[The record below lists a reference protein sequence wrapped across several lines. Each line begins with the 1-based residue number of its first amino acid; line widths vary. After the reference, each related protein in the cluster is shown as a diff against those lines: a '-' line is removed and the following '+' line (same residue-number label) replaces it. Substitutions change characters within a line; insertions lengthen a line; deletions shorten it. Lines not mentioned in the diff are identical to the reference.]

1 MTSAS
6 HRNNEINSRI
16 YDRNLPSQLIQPY
29 ISVRPVMTKY
39 SILPI
44 VDPRK
49 QNSVKMEIMPTYN
62 LEKVFNPGNTTS
74 PWSGYSSNVNVE
86 SDLKGQIF
94 ALQKCDQSVYVPNS
108 NSDLYNYSFKP
119 SIVSTR
125 HNPHSLLF
133 KEERYNEF
141 NPIPE
146 NTHISLFNTATRN
159 QIQDDL

>member
-1 MTSAS
+1 
-6 HRNNEINSRI
+6 
-16 YDRNLPSQLIQPY
+16 
-29 ISVRPVMTKY
+29 
-39 SILPI
+39 
-44 VDPRK
+44 
-49 QNSVKMEIMPTYN
+49 MEIMPTYN

>member
-6 HRNNEINSRI
+6 QRNTEINTRI
-16 YDRNLPSQLIQPY
+16 YDRNLPTQLIQPY

-49 QNSVKMEIMPTYN
+49 PTSVKMEIMPTYN
-62 LEKVFNPGNTTS
+62 LDTVFNPGNKMS
-74 PWSGYSSNVNVE
+74 PWSGYASNVNVE

-94 ALQKCDQSVYVPNS
+94 ALQKCDQCIYVPKS
-108 NSDLYNYSFKP
+108 SSDLYNYSFKQ
-119 SIVSTR
+119 SNISR
-125 HNPHSLLF
+125 QYNPHGLLF
-133 KEERYNEF
+133 KDEIYNEF
-141 NPIPE
+141 NPIPK
-146 NTHISLFNTATRN
+146 NTHVSLFNTATRN